1 MSQEWGAAK
10 ETRIHN
16 YASKEHVRALA
27 ARQFDR
33 MPFRKSRAKDT
44 PCSKMQ
50 VSTHLPAKH
59 ASAVEDTLWQNMKF
73 KCKPEN
79 ETHGKNAESKT

>member
-1 MSQEWGAAK
+1 
-10 ETRIHN
+10 
-16 YASKEHVRALA
+16 
-27 ARQFDR
+27 
-33 MPFRKSRAKDT
+33 
-44 PCSKMQ
+44 MQ